1 VTFTFGRGP
10 VADKAL
16 VSFLESRRIYV
27 SARYCSGVGGVR
39 IAVHFFNSR
48 EDVEALLAAVDEFRN
63 RS

>member
-1 VTFTFGRGP
+1 
-10 VADKAL
+10 
-16 VSFLESRRIYV
+16 
-27 SARYCSGVGGVR
+27 VGGVR